1 MDARGQLRVLRNWA
15 WVLIASVLLAG
26 GSAYLVSSALPK
38 TYQSTATLIVGQS
51 LQSTN
56 PDINQLLASQ
66 RLSQTYARIATT
78 TSLLAKVVDKVGL
91 NEPTDDLRKN
101 VSVTAATD
109 STLITITVTDG
120 DPQRAATIA
129 NALAG
134 ELIAASPAIAG
145 RDASVQSFIDSDL
158 KATAQQ
164 ITDTQTELQRF
175 LGLPSPTTDQQNQ
188 IQTLQGRLVSLRQ
201 TYATLLGSSSNSGAN
216 LLTVVDPAIPANQP
230 SSPRVLLNA
239 ILAALMGLLFAIGI
253 VFILEYLDDTVNSGD
268 DVEGLLGVPTLGAII
283 RMKGDASRSEIYHLA
298 ALLYPRSPA
307 AEAYRTLRTNVE
319 FASVDHPVKTLL
331 VTSSIPGE
339 GKTTTAANLAVVFAQ
354 AGRRTLLL
362 DADLRKPGAH
372 QIFDLP
378 NAQGLTSLLRSDEVG
393 VAAVSQVTEQEN
405 LTVITTGPLPP
416 NPAELLGSQRMRVIL
431 DRLSAVAE
439 LVIIDSPPLR
449 AVTDAAILA
458 SITDG
463 TIFVID
469 AGRTR
474 RGAATSGREA
484 LAKVGARVLGVTLN
498 RLSEKASGDYYYYD
512 YYGGYGADGVAKD
525 GRDVK
530 GKGRDRG
537 KGRGSVPPVPPS
549 VPAGVKRE

>member
-1 MDARGQLRVLRNWA
+1 VDARGYLRVLRNWA
-15 WVLIASVLLAG
+15 WVLIASVLLSG
-26 GSAYLVSSALPK
+26 GTAYLVSAALPK
-38 TYQSTATLIVGQS
+38 TYESTATLIVGQS

-91 NEPTDDLRKN
+91 NEPTDNLRKN
-101 VSVTAATD
+101 VSVTAALD

-129 NALAG
+129 NTLAG

-145 RDASVQSFIDSDL
+145 RDASVQSFIDADL
-158 KATAQQ
+158 TATAQQ
-164 ITDTQTELQRF
+164 ITDTQTTLQR
-175 LGLPSPTTDQQNQ
+175 LLALPNPTADEQNQ

-216 LLTVVDPAIPANQP
+216 LLTVVDPAIPATQP
-230 SSPRVLLNA
+230 SSPRVLLNTF
-239 ILAALMGLLFAIGI
+239 LTALVGLIFAIGI
-253 VFILEYLDDTVNSGD
+253 AFLLEYLDDTVKSGD

-283 RMKGDASRSEIYHLA
+283 RMKGDGDRSEIYHLA

-307 AEAYRTLRTNVE
+307 AEGYRTLRTNVE
-319 FASVDHPVKTLL
+319 FAWVDHPVRTLL

-354 AGRRTLLL
+354 AGRRTLLV
-362 DADLRKPGAH
+362 DADLRKPGVH

-393 VAAVSQVTEQEN
+393 VAAVSQTTEQEN

-416 NPAELLGSQRMRVIL
+416 NPAELLGSKRMRVIL

-439 LVIIDSPPLR
+439 LVIVDSPPLR

-474 RGAATSGREA
+474 RGAAASGREA

-512 YYGGYGADGVAKD
+512 YYGGYGVDGVAKD

-530 GKGRDRG
+530 GKGRDHS
-537 KGRGSVPPVPPS
+537 KGRASGPPVA
-549 VPAGVKRE
+549 PAGVKRE

>member
-1 MDARGQLRVLRNWA
+1 MDARGYLRVLRNWA
-15 WVLIASVLLAG
+15 GSSSRAVLLAG
-26 GSAYLVSSALPK
+26 GAAYLVSSALPK

-66 RLSQTYARIATT
+66 RLSQTYASLATT
-78 TSLLAKVVDKVGL
+78 TSLLARVVDKVGL
-91 NEPTDDLRKN
+91 NEPTDDLRRN
-101 VSVTAATD
+101 VKVVAASD

-120 DPQRAATIA
+120 EAQRAATIA
-129 NALAG
+129 NTMAA
-134 ELIAASPAIAG
+134 ELIAQSPAIAG

-158 KATAQQ
+158 KATQQQ
-164 ITDTQTELQRF
+164 ITDTQTELQR
-175 LGLPSPTTDQQNQ
+175 LLSLPSPSTDEQNQ

-201 TYATLLGSSSNSGAN
+201 AYTTLLASSSDSGAN
-216 LLTVVDPAIPANQP
+216 LLTVVDQALPATGP
-230 SSPRVLLNA
+230 SSPRVLLNTA
-239 ILAALMGLLFAIGI
+239 LAAFVGLLLAIGI
-253 VFILEYLDDTVNSGD
+253 AFLLEYLDDTVKSGG
-268 DVEGLLGVPTLGAII
+268 DVEALVGVPTLGAII
-283 RMKGDASRSEIYHLA
+283 RMKGGGDRSEIYHLA

-319 FASVDHPVKTLL
+319 FAAVDAPVRTLL

-354 AGRRTLLL
+354 AGRRTLLI
-362 DADLRKPGAH
+362 DADLRKPGVH
-372 QIFDLP
+372 KMFNLQ
-378 NAQGLTSLLRSDEVG
+378 NTQGLTSLLRSDEVDA
-393 VAAVSQVTEQEN
+393 VAVAQATEQEN
-405 LTVITTGPLPP
+405 LAVITTGPLPP
-416 NPAELLGSQRMRVIL
+416 NPAELLGSKRMKVVL
-431 DRLSAVAE
+431 ERLAAAVD

-474 RGAATSGREA
+474 RGAAVSGREA

-512 YYGGYGADGVAKD
+512 YHGGYGTDGAPKD
-525 GRDVK
+525 GRDET
-530 GKGRDRG
+530 GRDRG
-537 KGRGSVPPVPPS
+537 KGRGSVPPVA
-549 VPAGVKRE
+549 PAGVKQE

>member
-1 MDARGQLRVLRNWA
+1 VDARGYLRVLRNWA
-15 WVLIASVLLAG
+15 WILIASVLLAG
-26 GSAYLVSSALPK
+26 GAAYLVSSALPK

-66 RLSQTYARIATT
+66 RLSQTYASLATT
-78 TSLLAKVVDKVGL
+78 TSVLAQVVDKVGL
-91 NEPTDDLRKN
+91 NEPADVLRKN
-101 VSVTAATD
+101 VVVTAATD
-109 STLITITVTDG
+109 STLITITATDG

-129 NALAG
+129 NALASD
-134 ELIAASPAIAG
+134 LIAASPAISG

-158 KATAQQ
+158 KATQQQ
-164 ITDTQTELQRF
+164 ITDTQTELQR
-175 LGLPSPTTDQQNQ
+175 LLSLPSPSPDEQNQ

-201 TYATLLGSSSNSGAN
+201 TYTSLLASSSNSGAN
-216 LLTVVDPAIPANQP
+216 LLTVVDPAIAADQPAG
-230 SSPRVLLNA
+230 PRVLLNT
-239 ILAALMGLLFAIGI
+239 ILAGLVGLLLAIGI
-253 VFILEYLDDTVNSGD
+253 AFLLEYLDDTVKSGV
-268 DVEGLLGVPTLGAII
+268 DVEALVGVPTLGAII
-283 RMKGDASRSEIYHLA
+283 RMKGGGDRSEIYHLA

-319 FASVDHPVKTLL
+319 FAAVDTPVRTLL

-362 DADLRKPGAH
+362 DADLRKPGVH
-372 QIFDLP
+372 RMFNLQ
-378 NAQGLTSLLRSDEVG
+378 NTQGLTSLLRSDEVDA
-393 VAAVSQVTEQEN
+393 VAVAQPTEQEN
-405 LTVITTGPLPP
+405 LAVITTGPLPP
-416 NPAELLGSQRMRVIL
+416 NPAELLGSQRMKAVL
-431 DRLSAVAE
+431 ERLAAAVE

-474 RGAATSGREA
+474 RGAAVSGREA

-512 YYGGYGADGVAKD
+512 YHGGYGTDGAPKD
-525 GRDVK
+525 GRDET
-530 GKGRDRG
+530 GRDRG
-537 KGRGSVPPVPPS
+537 KGRASVPPV
-549 VPAGVKRE
+549 VPAGAKRE

>member
-1 MDARGQLRVLRNWA
+1 M
-15 WVLIASVLLAG
+15 
-26 GSAYLVSSALPK
+26 SSALPK

-66 RLSQTYARIATT
+66 RLSQTYASLATT
-78 TSLLAKVVDKVGL
+78 TSVLAQVVDKVGL
-91 NEPTDDLRKN
+91 NEPADVLRKN
-101 VSVTAATD
+101 VVVTAATD
-109 STLITITVTDG
+109 STLITITATDG

-129 NALAG
+129 NTLAG
-134 ELIAASPAIAG
+134 DLIAASPAISG

-158 KATAQQ
+158 KATQQQ
-164 ITDTQTELQRF
+164 ITDTQTELQR
-175 LGLPSPTTDQQNQ
+175 LLSLPNPSPDEQNQ

-201 TYATLLGSSSNSGAN
+201 TYTTLLASSSNSGAN
-216 LLTVVDPAIPANQP
+216 LLTVVDPAIPATQP
-230 SSPRVLLNA
+230 SGPRVLLNT
-239 ILAALMGLLFAIGI
+239 ILAALVGLLLAIGI
-253 VFILEYLDDTVNSGD
+253 AFLLEYLDDTVKSGA
-268 DVEGLLGVPTLGAII
+268 DVEALVGVPTLGAII
-283 RMKGDASRSEIYHLA
+283 RMKGSGERSEIYHLA

-319 FASVDHPVKTLL
+319 FAAVDAPVRTLL

-362 DADLRKPGAH
+362 DADLRKPGVH
-372 QIFDLP
+372 KMFNLQ
-378 NAQGLTSLLRSDEVG
+378 NSQGLTSLLRSDEVDA
-393 VAAVSQVTEQEN
+393 VAVAQATEQEN
-405 LTVITTGPLPP
+405 LAVITTGPLPP
-416 NPAELLGSQRMRVIL
+416 NPAELLGSQRMKLIL
-431 DRLSAVAE
+431 ERLAATVE

-474 RGAATSGREA
+474 RGAAVSGREA

-512 YYGGYGADGVAKD
+512 YHGGYGTDGAPKD
-525 GRDVK
+525 GRDETS
-530 GKGRDRG
+530 RDRG
-537 KGRGSVPPVPPS
+537 KGRASVPPV
-549 VPAGVKRE
+549 VPAGAKRE